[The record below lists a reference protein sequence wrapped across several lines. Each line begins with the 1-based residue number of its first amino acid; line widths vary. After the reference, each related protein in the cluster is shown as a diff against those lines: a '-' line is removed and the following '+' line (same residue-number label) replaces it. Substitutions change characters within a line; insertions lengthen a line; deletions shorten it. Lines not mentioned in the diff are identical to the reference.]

1 MVKYFAVTY
10 KAENIAFSHKI
21 FWFVLFLLTFDIF
34 KVSKYV
40 RVDTDGN
47 LRDIKFYPQK
57 GKLVNKWLL
66 KFEGKERKT
75 YKNL

>member
-1 MVKYFAVTY
+1 M
-10 KAENIAFSHKI
+10 
-21 FWFVLFLLTFDIF
+21 
-34 KVSKYV
+34 

-47 LRDIKFYPQK
+47 LRDKFYSQK

-75 YKNL
+75 